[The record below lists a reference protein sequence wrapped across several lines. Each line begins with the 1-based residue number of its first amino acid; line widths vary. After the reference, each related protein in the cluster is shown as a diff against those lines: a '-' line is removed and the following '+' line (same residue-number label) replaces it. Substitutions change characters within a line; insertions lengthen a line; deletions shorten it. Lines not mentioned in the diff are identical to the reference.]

1 MDMEKNDFLR
11 PGDEVTITFWSP
23 EGERL
28 FTTEGTSYH
37 SLDSAVKET
46 VEKGNLQ
53 INPEDCVFE
62 ITNHTTDL
70 SHRYRINAHG
80 NLKLIV

>member
-1 MDMEKNDFLR
+1 MEKSDYLK
-11 PGDEVTITFWSP
+11 PEDQVTVTIWGPDDS
-23 EGERL
+23 RL
-28 FTTEGTSYH
+28 YQSAGSGFH
-37 SLDSAVKET
+37 SIEAAVREALANAGL
-46 VEKGNLQ
+46 E

-62 ITNHTTDL
+62 VSNQTAGV